1 MWCRYMWLITP
12 QHWLCKPWPAWN
24 DCDVAVTYQPVMDR
38 WGSHHHWE
46 SDLFVI
52 LHGSDMNTRQT
63 GEGRRRV
70 SGGTTTSFM
79 HIREAWYH
87 QCASGVHG
95 CSPLWIHFTA
105 YMVTKMAFFPHV
117 RHLLSW
123 LVYAHLRAHTF
134 LAYSTGNWGWGTA
147 EITIKTQLY
156 WVALSVQRSVH
167 ETDWA
172 GTTQKKLWCWFKW
185 YYYFNYSNER
195 RAA

>member
-1 MWCRYMWLITP
+1 MTVTWLWLINLSWTDEEVITTESLIFLWFCMGQIWIP
-12 QHWLCKPWPAWN
+12 
-24 DCDVAVTYQPVMDR
+24 DR
-38 WGSHHHWE
+38 
-46 SDLFVI
+46 LV
-52 LHGSDMNTRQT
+52 RA
-63 GEGRRRV
+63 EGGCR
-70 SGGTTTSFM
+70 GGTTTSFM